1 MIKERIKRIAEAQN
15 VSFSDLCIMIDVKRT
30 TLLYHLSNPNIPLI
44 LLTKIAKALDVEVT
58 ELMNDEEEVDIQGK
72 VKLAKKNYNLSNM
85 DEYAK
90 FIDDLI
96 KECGLQSE
104 LYYKPKNEI
113 E

>member
-30 TLLYHLSNPNIPLI
+30 TLLYHLSNPNIPLK

-58 ELMNDEEEVDIQGK
+58 ELMTDEEEVDIKGK
-72 VKLAKKNYNLSNM
+72 VKLKKKNYNLSNM
-85 DEYAK
+85 NEFAK
-90 FIDDLI
+90 FIDDLAM
-96 KECGLQSE
+96 ECGLESD
-104 LYYKPKNEI
+104 LYYTQKKEI